1 MPDKALTDITI
12 AEALDLLLATRQS
25 RDNAVAAQSSMNDQI
40 VALHR
45 QIDQMQ
51 QAKLEAINTAP
62 APSLIQP
69 HQVQVIRKMPN
80 CNENMPISS
89 IDNDGFTLTVYIT

>member
-51 QAKLEAINTAP
+51 QAKLEAINIAP
-62 APSLIQP
+62 APEPDPAAPGAGDPAPAQLQRE
-69 HQVQVIRKMPN
+69 HAHLK
-80 CNENMPISS
+80 
-89 IDNDGFTLTVYIT
+89 Y